1 MKSLKII
8 LMFLS
13 FSFLFLAT
21 QCEDDNV
28 PLTYE
33 EERAQLDI
41 YKETIEDLAA
51 TSVCNE
57 NTECL
62 FIGFGSKP
70 CGGPLTYLIYT
81 SSIDVQQLLLWVE
94 DYNQLEQELND
105 EWGIAS
111 DCSVVNPPSSFE
123 CINNTCIPVF

>member
-1 MKSLKII
+1 MKSLKLP

-13 FSFLFLAT
+13 FSFLFVAT
-21 QCEDDNV
+21 QCEEDIH

-33 EERAQLDI
+33 DKRADLNI
-41 YKETIEDLAA
+41 YKDSIEGLAA

-81 SSIDVQQLLLWVE
+81 NSIDVDQLLLWVE
-94 DYNQLEQELND
+94 DYNHLEQELNE
-105 EWGIAS
+105 EWGIVS
-111 DCSVVNPPSSFE
+111 DCSIVNPPSGFE
-123 CINNTCIPVF
+123 CMDNTCIPIF

>member
-21 QCEDDNV
+21 QCEDVNV

-70 CGGPLTYLIYT
+70 C
-81 SSIDVQQLLLWVE
+81 
-94 DYNQLEQELND
+94 
-105 EWGIAS
+105 
-111 DCSVVNPPSSFE
+111 
-123 CINNTCIPVF
+123 